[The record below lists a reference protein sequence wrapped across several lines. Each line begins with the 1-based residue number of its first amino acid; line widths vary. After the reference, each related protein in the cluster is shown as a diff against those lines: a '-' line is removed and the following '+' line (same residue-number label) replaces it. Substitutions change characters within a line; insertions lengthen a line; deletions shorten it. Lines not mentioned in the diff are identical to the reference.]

1 MQYTSTG
8 YNTNADNPNSN
19 KYYSVWWSQVT
30 NRTGFSNATAE
41 PHLEAIVID
50 GLSMKVYQDG
60 ELKGSATLPCLVTDC
75 TGDTLELGR
84 EGDGIA

>member
-1 MQYTSTG
+1 MLTITITI
-8 YNTNADNPNSN
+8 NTTF
-19 KYYSVWWSQVT
+19 VWWQVT
-30 NRTGFSNATAE
+30 NRTGFSNATDE

-84 EGDGIA
+84 EGDGNRLITVRV

>member
-1 MQYTSTG
+1 MLPMLTMTKAI
-8 YNTNADNPNSN
+8 NTTACG
-19 KYYSVWWSQVT
+19 WWQVT
-30 NRTGFSNATAE
+30 NCTGFSNATDE

-84 EGDGIA
+84 EGDRIA